1 MSRLLSV
8 LVLLLLSGCTSG
20 TSREGSG
27 SPFESGSIEA
37 SLEGSSD
44 FSVSGTIRKPT
55 GAITAYL
62 TYNGACGRVV
72 ADLRL
77 SYTRDGTRVSTQE
90 TLGRDVRFKI
100 GPLGPNKPLVR
111 VYAGERD
118 FTPDSVIFVISDER
132 CV

>member
-1 MSRLLSV
+1 MGRLLSV
-8 LVLLLLSGCTSG
+8 LVLLLLTGCTSG

-37 SLEGSSD
+37 SLEGSPD
-44 FSVSGTIRKPT
+44 FSVSDTIRKPT

-62 TYNGACGRVV
+62 TYSGACDRVV

-77 SYTRDGTRVSTQE
+77 SYTRDGTRVSAQE
-90 TLGRDVRFKI
+90 ILGKDVHVKI
-100 GPLGPNKPLVR
+100 GPLGPNKPIVR
-111 VYAGERD
+111 VYPGERD
-118 FTPDSVIFVISDER
+118 FTPDSVIFGISHER